1 MCGVLEPPLA
11 DAQPGQTGER
21 PGVEAGTRTCGD
33 PHAGGQLPVGILPPT
48 LGHQHAP
55 VIEAALGIEERT
67 AVAGHELVG
76 DPTPLRSP
84 LQITRQLT
92 SIEHVA
98 ARVDDRVQIP
108 PLPGKRGRHR
118 LVDQGEALRHAA
130 LTHSDQPQL
139 RHRAEL
145 EIGVTPDTT
154 ELDRPNGQGLGDIEI
169 SHPVGARDVHPAVQ
183 QPRLE
188 WRQQPLGTPNP
199 AVGGSE
205 VGEVRLVRDT
215 QPDRALDRTLDV
227 RCLPEQHVGPTGVA
241 DTGMAVAQPPQRRRQ
256 PETRLSTL
264 AGGKGGLE
272 DTAGIHPPPRLQS
285 REPSGKRQ
293 ILHRT
298 ILTPERNGPDET
310 RGARRDPRGR
320 QWP

>member
-11 DAQPGQTGER
+11 DAQPGQTRER

-33 PHAGGQLPVGILPPT
+33 PHAGGQFPVGILPPT
-48 LGHQHAP
+48 LGQQHAP
-55 VIEAALGIEERT
+55 VVEAALGVEERT
-67 AVAGHELVG
+67 AVAVHELVG
-76 DPTPLRSP
+76 DPAPLRSP
-84 LQITRQLT
+84 LQVTRQLT

-98 ARVDDRVQIP
+98 ARVDDRVQVR

-118 LVDQGEALRHAA
+118 LVDQGEALRDAA

-139 RHRAEL
+139 RHRAEF

-154 ELDRPNGQGLGDIEI
+154 EFDRPNGQGLGGIEI
-169 SHPVGARDVHPAVQ
+169 SHPVGACDVHPAVQ
-183 QPRLE
+183 EPRLE
-188 WRQQPLGTPNP
+188 WRQQPLGTSDP

-264 AGGKGGLE
+264 AGGEGGLE
-272 DTAGIHPPPRLQS
+272 GSAGIRPPPGLQS
-285 REPSGKRQ
+285 REPSGKRR

-298 ILTPERNGPDET
+298 ILTADVRVESL
-310 RGARRDPRGR
+310 
-320 QWP
+320 